1 MTRRLLL
8 IIVSLFLAPA
18 SLLAEYECAAAK
30 DLVVRSIE
38 GLHGGTQRADL
49 VSGLSKLSDA
59 EGICRSFGDLWYYKA
74 LFTQQMLAMDG
85 LRATPAQRYKL
96 QATIDDA
103 LRNAETYK
111 SAAMKD
117 QLSPFTL
124 AVPKDRPEIIGPVR
138 QKWALVVGIGTFN
151 AKFPSLL
158 YTSKDAKDMADA
170 LVDPKVGRF
179 EKNHVRLLTDK
190 EATLVSIRAELNS
203 IARQA
208 DSNDL
213 VFIFIASHGTSRLKD
228 EVGGLNY
235 IVTYDTA
242 QDNPDLLY
250 ASSLAMVDLSQLV
263 RSRIKAQRAVI
274 VLDTCFSGGV
284 GKNSLSSTAPSSG
297 DMDVLKAGA
306 GRIVISS
313 SSDKQQ
319 SNEGGSIENGV
330 FTYFFLEGL
339 RRNQGKSPLNDIF
352 AYVSQSVPRFTQANK
367 MSTQTPMMFSS
378 TENASIVLGADTK
391 PDVAS
396 VAPPG
401 LISQSN

>member
-1 MTRRLLL
+1 MIRRLLL
-8 IIVSLFLAPA
+8 VIVFLSIAPA
-18 SLLAEYECAAAK
+18 SVFAQYECAAAK

-38 GLHGGTQRADL
+38 GLHGGTKRADL

-74 LFTQQMLAMDG
+74 LFTKQMLAIDG
-85 LRATPAQRYKL
+85 LRATPAQKYKL

-103 LRNAETYK
+103 LKNAEIYK

-124 AVPKDRPEIIGPVR
+124 AVPKDLAQTIGPVR

-158 YTSKDAKDMADA
+158 YTSKDAEDMADA

-179 EKNHVRLLTDK
+179 EKDHVRLLTDK
-190 EATLVSIRAELNS
+190 EGTLVSIRAELNS

-208 DSNDL
+208 DPNDL

-263 RSRIKAQRAVI
+263 RSRIKAQRTVI
-274 VLDTCFSGGV
+274 VLDTCFSGGA
-284 GKNSLSSTAPSSG
+284 GKNSLNSTAPTSG

-306 GRIVISS
+306 GRVVISS

-319 SNEGGSIENGV
+319 SNEGGGIENGV
-330 FTYFFLEGL
+330 FTHFFLEGL
-339 RRNQGKSPLNDIF
+339 RKNNGKSPLNDIF
-352 AYVSQSVPRFTQANK
+352 AYVSQAVPKFTQANK
-367 MSTQTPMMFSS
+367 MSTQTPMMFRSDES
-378 TENASIVLGADTK
+378 ASIILGADPT
-391 PDVAS
+391 PTVAS
-396 VAPPG
+396 VAPPK
-401 LISQSN
+401 STARSN